1 MVVSSVRRALD
12 AGVFVVAAAGND
24 GGADDDGKVASPAFL
39 PRVIAVGATDE
50 TGAVWENSSRGDG
63 NGEHPHRK
71 PEVTAPGV
79 NVISTGADDAW
90 YTSSGTSVSTVLVS
104 AALAMILEAHPE
116 LKVDDDRCV
125 VHLKHALRDSLG
137 TSHSPTAGY
146 GELDAVAWF
155 DTVDSSCPE
164 AL

>member
-1 MVVSSVRRALD
+1 
-12 AGVFVVAAAGND
+12 
-24 GGADDDGKVASPAFL
+24 
-39 PRVIAVGATDE
+39 GATNE

-63 NGEHPHRK
+63 TGEHPHRK

-90 YTSSGTSVSTVLVS
+90 FTSSGTSVSTVLVS
-104 AALAMILEAHPE
+104 AALAMILEAYPD

-125 VHLKHALRDSLG
+125 IHLKHALRDSLG

-146 GELDAVAWF
+146 GELDAMAWF
-155 DTVDSSCPE
+155 NAVDTSCPE
-164 AL
+164 AF